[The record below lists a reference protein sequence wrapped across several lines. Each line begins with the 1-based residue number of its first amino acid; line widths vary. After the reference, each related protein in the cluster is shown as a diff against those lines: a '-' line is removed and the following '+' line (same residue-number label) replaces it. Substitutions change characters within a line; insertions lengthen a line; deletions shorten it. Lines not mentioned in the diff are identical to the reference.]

1 MPIFPISFSMPPE
14 KIVAA
19 VPPKTR
25 LLAHIIPGDLSTYIY
40 KTEEDYYKG
49 YQDSYFGITG
59 KKGGWDCMRHYEIL
73 ANGCIPLFYNICDIP
88 KKTMANF
95 PRELITKT
103 NELYFEMIDK
113 SLENNLLEN
122 NLLEEADK
130 QRLNAH
136 IEELLSYTRTHLTT
150 TRAAQNILDSIDKP
164 QAKRV
169 LFLSGNLD
177 ADYLRCLT
185 LSGFKNLLGA
195 ECHDYPKVAHLYD
208 DYSGDFVPHWG
219 GGMTYQKTIKK
230 ENRNDDYDKS
240 VVRDIID
247 HKYDIVVYGS
257 YHRGTP
263 LIEIVTS
270 FYKDEDLVFLCGEDC
285 DVDKNREYH
294 ACLLKE
300 HGGANLNIFIREQ

>member
-14 KIVAA
+14 KIVAS
-19 VPPKTR
+19 VPTKTR

-73 ANGCIPLFYNICDIP
+73 ANGCIPLFCNIWDLP
-88 KKTMANF
+88 PKTMVNF
-95 PRELITKT
+95 PRDIIAKT
-103 NELYFEMIDK
+103 NKIYVELLDK
-113 SLENNLLEN
+113 P
-122 NLLEEADK
+122 LEESDK

-136 IEELLSYTRTHLTT
+136 IEELLSYTRTYLTT
-150 TRAAQNILDSIDKP
+150 TRAAQNILDSIGAP

-195 ECHDYPKVAHLYD
+195 ECHDYPRVAHLYD
-208 DYSGDFVPHWG
+208 DYASDFTRHWG
-219 GGMTYQKTIKK
+219 GGMTYQKTIRTAD
-230 ENRNDDYDKS
+230 RNDEYDNT
-240 VVRDIID
+240 VVSDIMN
-247 HKYDIVVYGS
+247 HKY
-257 YHRGTP
+257 
-263 LIEIVTS
+263 S
-270 FYKDEDLVFLCGEDC
+270 F
-285 DVDKNREYH
+285 
-294 ACLLKE
+294 
-300 HGGANLNIFIREQ
+300 

>member
-1 MPIFPISFSMPPE
+1 M
-14 KIVAA
+14 
-19 VPPKTR
+19 T
-25 LLAHIIPGDLSTYIY
+25 
-40 KTEEDYYKG
+40 
-49 YQDSYFGITG
+49 
-59 KKGGWDCMRHYEIL
+59 
-73 ANGCIPLFYNICDIP
+73 
-88 KKTMANF
+88 NF

-103 NELYFEMIDK
+103 NELYFEMIENK
-113 SLENNLLEN
+113 S
-122 NLLEEADK
+122 LEEADK

-136 IEELLSYTRTHLTT
+136 IEELLAYTRTHLTT
-150 TRAAQNILDSIDKP
+150 TRAAQNILDSIGKP

-169 LFLSGNLD
+169 LFLSGSLT

-185 LSGFKNLLGA
+185 LSGFKNLLGV

-208 DYSGDFVPHWG
+208 GYDGDFVTHWG

-263 LIEIVTS
+263 LIDIVSS
-270 FYKDEDLVFLCGEDC
+270 FYKEDELVFLCGEDC
-285 DVDKNREYH
+285 DVDKNRKYH

-300 HGGANLNIFIREQ
+300 HGNAPLNIFIREQ

>member
-14 KIVAA
+14 KIVDA
-19 VPPKTR
+19 VPSKTR

-49 YQDSYFGITG
+49 YQDSYFGITK

-73 ANGCIPLFYNICDIP
+73 ANGCIPLFCNIWDIP

-113 SLENNLLEN
+113 SLE
-122 NLLEEADK
+122 EADK

-136 IEELLSYTRTHLTT
+136 IEELLAYTRTHLTT
-150 TRAAQNILDSIDKP
+150 TRAAQNILDSIGKP

-169 LFLSGNLD
+169 LFLSGSLT

-195 ECHDYPKVAHLYD
+195 ECHDYPKVPHLYD
-208 DYSGDFVPHWG
+208 DYDGDFVRHWG

-247 HKYDIVVYGS
+247 RKYDIIVYGS

-263 LIEIVTS
+263 LIDIVSS
-270 FYKDEDLVFLCGEDC
+270 FYKDEEIVFLCGEDC
-285 DVDKNREYH
+285 DVDKNREHH

-300 HGGANLNIFIREQ
+300 HGGSNVNFFIREQ

>member
-25 LLAHIIPGDLSTYIY
+25 MLAHIIPGDLSTYIY

-49 YQDSYFGITG
+49 YQDSYFGITK

-73 ANGCIPLFYNICDIP
+73 ANGCIPLFCNIWDIP
-88 KKTMANF
+88 KKTMTNF

-103 NELYFEMIDK
+103 NELYFEMIENK
-113 SLENNLLEN
+113 SLEN

-136 IEELLSYTRTHLTT
+136 IEELLAYTRTHLTT
-150 TRAAQNILDSIDKP
+150 TRAAQNILDSIGKP

-169 LFLSGNLD
+169 LFLSGSLT

-195 ECHDYPKVAHLYD
+195 ECHDYPKISHLYD
-208 DYSGDFVPHWG
+208 DYDGDFVTHWG
-219 GGMTYQKTIKK
+219 GGMTYQNTIKK

-263 LIEIVTS
+263 LLEIVSS
-270 FYKDEDLVFLCGEDC
+270 FYKDEEIVFLCGEDC
-285 DVDKNREYH
+285 CDFNKNGEYYYH

-300 HGGANLNIFIREQ
+300 HGGSNVNIFIREQ

>member
-1 MPIFPISFSMPPE
+1 
-14 KIVAA
+14 
-19 VPPKTR
+19 
-25 LLAHIIPGDLSTYIY
+25 
-40 KTEEDYYKG
+40 
-49 YQDSYFGITG
+49 
-59 KKGGWDCMRHYEIL
+59 
-73 ANGCIPLFYNICDIP
+73 
-88 KKTMANF
+88 MANF

-113 SLENNLLEN
+113 SLE
-122 NLLEEADK
+122 EADK

-136 IEELLSYTRTHLTT
+136 IEELLAYTRTHLTT
-150 TRAAQNILDSIDKP
+150 TRAAQNILDSIGKP

-169 LFLSGNLD
+169 LFLSGSLT

-195 ECHDYPKVAHLYD
+195 ECHDYPKIAHLYD
-208 DYSGDFVPHWG
+208 DYDGDFVTHWG
-219 GGMTYQKTIKK
+219 GGMTYQKIIKK

-263 LIEIVTS
+263 LLDIVSS
-270 FYKDEDLVFLCGEDC
+270 FYKEEEIIFLCGEDC

-300 HGGANLNIFIREQ
+300 HGGSNLNIFIREQ

>member
-14 KIVAA
+14 KIVDA

-25 LLAHIIPGDLSTYIY
+25 MLAYIIPGDLSTYIY

-73 ANGCIPLFYNICDIP
+73 ANGCIPLFCNIWDIP

-113 SLENNLLEN
+113 SLE
-122 NLLEEADK
+122 EADK

-136 IEELLSYTRTHLTT
+136 IEELLVYTRTHLTT
-150 TRAAQNILDSIDKP
+150 TRAAQNILDSIGKP
-164 QAKRV
+164 QAKCV
-169 LFLSGNLD
+169 LFLSGSLT

-208 DYSGDFVPHWG
+208 DYDGDFVTHWG
-219 GGMTYQKTIKK
+219 GGMTYQKIIKK
-230 ENRNDDYDKS
+230 ENRNDEYDKS

-263 LIEIVTS
+263 LIDIVSS
-270 FYKDEDLVFLCGEDC
+270 FYKDEEIIFLCGEDC
-285 DVDKNREYH
+285 DKDNNGEYH
-294 ACLLKE
+294 VCLLKE
-300 HGGANLNIFIREQ
+300 HGNTPLNIFIREQ